1 MHQTGMLPH
10 IGDHSR
16 LVCRV
21 AHCLA
26 KLLIDDQV
34 LLNLEL
40 VQAGALLH
48 DITKT
53 RSLLT
58 GEIHPNSGCD
68 LLAALGYPEVGRV
81 VAQHVKLRFYFENDH
96 PDEAEIVN
104 YADKRVINDR
114 IVSLDKRMQ
123 YILERYG
130 KTAQDAIRVKALC
143 QLTQKVEERIFAHL
157 DFAPH
162 DLEYRLNQHTSWA
175 DDC

>member
-1 MHQTGMLPH
+1 MLPH
-10 IGDHSR
+10 ISDHSR

-26 KLLIDDQV
+26 KLLIENQV

-58 GEIHPNSGCD
+58 GESHPHSGCD
-68 LLAALGYPEVGRV
+68 LLAALGYPEVGKV
-81 VAQHVKLRFYFENDH
+81 VAQHVKLHLYFKNDH

-114 IVSLDKRMQ
+114 IVSLERRMQ
-123 YILERYG
+123 YILEHYA
-130 KTAQDAIRVKALC
+130 KTTRDAVHVKTLC
-143 QLTQKVEERIFAHL
+143 QLTEQVEQRIFAHI
-157 DFAPH
+157 DFPPQ
-162 DLEYRLNQHTSWA
+162 DLEHQLGRHISWA
-175 DDC
+175 DEG

>member
-1 MHQTGMLPH
+1 MLPQ
-10 IGDHSR
+10 INNHSR

-26 KLLIDDQV
+26 SCLVEANILI
-34 LLNLEL
+34 NLDL

-58 GEIHPNSGCD
+58 GESHTHSGGK
-68 LLAALGYPEVGRV
+68 LMAALGYPEVGRV
-81 VAQHVKLRFYFENDH
+81 VAQHVKLNAYFKNNH

-104 YADKRVINDR
+104 YADKRVIDDR
-114 IVSLDKRMQ
+114 MVSLEKRMR
-123 YILERYG
+123 YILERYA
-130 KTAQDAIRVKALC
+130 KTAADAKRVEILYR
-143 QLTQKVEERIFAHL
+143 LTQKVERRIFKHI
-157 DFAPH
+157 DFQPS
-162 DLEYRLNQHTSWA
+162 DLPQQLARYRSWA